1 MKLGNKLYKKYKIV
15 YCIIGTLFFLGC
27 ETPTEPIK
35 EEIPYTLNREV
46 RCRLQVIPDLPV
58 ECESCGIYR
67 YTVPIGHWSTD
78 TLRISYQAP
87 AESIVQW
94 IVNWPINGYDQSI
107 VTYTDENCRGEVSII
122 LLPNFV
128 NWFAM
133 IEASTEGYTE
143 SIIVLI
149 VKPTFSSS
157 RIES

>member
-1 MKLGNKLYKKYKIV
+1 MKIKKTLYW
-15 YCIIGTLFFLGC
+15 IIGTLFFLGC
-27 ETPTEPIK
+27 ETPTEPI
-35 EEIPYTLNREV
+35 EDETPYALNREV

-107 VTYTDENCRGEVSII
+107 VTYTDEDCRGEVSII
-122 LLPNFV
+122 ILPNFV

-133 IEASTEGYTE
+133 IEASVEGYTE

-149 VKPTFSSS
+149 VRPTFSSS
-157 RIES
+157 WIER

>member
-1 MKLGNKLYKKYKIV
+1 MKIKKTLYW
-15 YCIIGTLFFLGC
+15 IIGTLFFLGC
-27 ETPTEPIK
+27 ETPTEPI
-35 EEIPYTLNREV
+35 EDETPYALNREV

-67 YTVPIGHWSTD
+67 YTVPIGHWFTD

-122 LLPNFV
+122 LLPNFI

>member
-1 MKLGNKLYKKYKIV
+1 MKIKKTLYW
-15 YCIIGTLFFLGC
+15 IIGTLFFLGC
-27 ETPTEPIK
+27 ETPTEPI
-35 EEIPYTLNREV
+35 EDETPYALNREV

-58 ECESCGIYR
+58 EREGCGIYR
-67 YTVPIGHWSTD
+67 YTVPIGHWFTD

-87 AESIVQW
+87 AESMVHW
-94 IVNWPINGYDQSI
+94 VVNWPINGYDQSI

-122 LLPNFV
+122 LLPNFI

-149 VKPTFSSS
+149 VRPTFSSS

>member
-1 MKLGNKLYKKYKIV
+1 MKIRKTLYW
-15 YCIIGTLFFLGC
+15 IIGTLLVFGC
-27 ETPTEPIK
+27 ESPTKPIEDETP
-35 EEIPYTLNREV
+35 YALNREV

-107 VTYTDENCRGEVSII
+107 VTYTDEDCRGEVSII
-122 LLPNFV
+122 ILPNFV

>member
-1 MKLGNKLYKKYKIV
+1 MKIKKTLYW
-15 YCIIGTLFFLGC
+15 IIGTLLVFGC
-27 ETPTEPIK
+27 ESPTKPIEDETP
-35 EEIPYTLNREV
+35 YALNREV

-107 VTYTDENCRGEVSII
+107 VTYTDEDCRGEVSII
-122 LLPNFV
+122 LLPNFI

>member
-1 MKLGNKLYKKYKIV
+1 MKIKKTLYW
-15 YCIIGTLFFLGC
+15 IIGTLFFLGC
-27 ETPTEPIK
+27 ETPTEPI
-35 EEIPYTLNREV
+35 EDETPYALNREV
-46 RCRLQVIPDLPV
+46 RCKLQVIPDLPV

-67 YTVPIGHWSTD
+67 YTVPIGHWFTD

-94 IVNWPINGYDQSI
+94 VVNWPINGYDQSI
-107 VTYTDENCRGEVSII
+107 VTYTDEDCRGEVSII
-122 LLPNFV
+122 ILPNFV

-133 IEASTEGYTE
+133 IEASVEGYTE

-149 VKPTFSSS
+149 VRPTFSSS

>member
-1 MKLGNKLYKKYKIV
+1 MKIKKTLYW
-15 YCIIGTLFFLGC
+15 IIGTLFFLGC
-27 ETPTEPIK
+27 ETPTEPI
-35 EEIPYTLNREV
+35 EDETPYALNREV

-58 ECESCGIYR
+58 ECEGCGIYR
-67 YTVPIGHWSTD
+67 YTVPIGHWFTD

-122 LLPNFV
+122 LLPNFI

-149 VKPTFSSS
+149 VRPTFSSS

>member
-1 MKLGNKLYKKYKIV
+1 MKIKKTLYW
-15 YCIIGTLFFLGC
+15 IIGTLLVFGC
-27 ETPTEPIK
+27 ESPTKPIEDETP
-35 EEIPYTLNREV
+35 YALNREV

-122 LLPNFV
+122 LLPNFI

-149 VKPTFSSS
+149 VRPTFSSS

>member
-1 MKLGNKLYKKYKIV
+1 MKIRKTLYW
-15 YCIIGTLFFLGC
+15 IIGTLLVFGC
-27 ETPTEPIK
+27 ESPTKPIEDETP
-35 EEIPYTLNREV
+35 YALNREV

-122 LLPNFV
+122 ILPNFV

-133 IEASTEGYTE
+133 IEASIEGYTE

-149 VKPTFSSS
+149 VRPTFTSSWI
-157 RIES
+157 RE

>member
-1 MKLGNKLYKKYKIV
+1 MKGKKTLYW
-15 YCIIGTLFFLGC
+15 IIGTLLVFGC
-27 ETPTEPIK
+27 ESPTKPIEDETP
-35 EEIPYTLNREV
+35 YALNREV
-46 RCRLQVIPDLPV
+46 RCKLQVIPDLPV

-67 YTVPIGHWSTD
+67 YIVPIGHWFTD

-87 AESIVQW
+87 AESMVHW
-94 IVNWPINGYDQSI
+94 VVNWPINGYDQSI
-107 VTYTDENCRGEVSII
+107 VTYTDEDCRGEVSII
-122 LLPNFV
+122 LLPNFI

-149 VKPTFSSS
+149 VRPTFSSS

>member
-1 MKLGNKLYKKYKIV
+1 MKGKKTLYW
-15 YCIIGTLFFLGC
+15 IIGTLLVFGC
-27 ETPTEPIK
+27 ESPTKPIEDETP
-35 EEIPYTLNREV
+35 YALNREV

-58 ECESCGIYR
+58 ECEGCGIYR
-67 YTVPIGHWSTD
+67 YTVPIGHWFTD

-122 LLPNFV
+122 ILPNFV

-133 IEASTEGYTE
+133 IEATVEGYTE

-149 VKPTFSSS
+149 VRPTFTSSWI
-157 RIES
+157 RE

>member
-1 MKLGNKLYKKYKIV
+1 MEIRKTIYWIV
-15 YCIIGTLFFLGC
+15 GTLLVFGC
-27 ETPTEPIK
+27 ESPTKPIEDETP
-35 EEIPYTLNREV
+35 YALNREV

-58 ECESCGIYR
+58 ECEGCGIYR
-67 YTVPIGHWSTD
+67 YTVPIGHWFTD

-122 LLPNFV
+122 LLPNFI

-149 VKPTFSSS
+149 VRPTFTSSWI
-157 RIES
+157 RE

>member
-1 MKLGNKLYKKYKIV
+1 MKIKKTLYW
-15 YCIIGTLFFLGC
+15 IIGTLFFLGC
-27 ETPTEPIK
+27 ETPTEPI
-35 EEIPYTLNREV
+35 EDETPYALNREV

-107 VTYTDENCRGEVSII
+107 VTYTDEDCRGEVSII
-122 LLPNFV
+122 ILPNFV

>member
-107 VTYTDENCRGEVSII
+107 VTYTDEDCRGEVSII
-122 LLPNFV
+122 ILPNFV

-133 IEASTEGYTE
+133 IEASVEGYTE

>member
-1 MKLGNKLYKKYKIV
+1 MKIKKTLYW
-15 YCIIGTLFFLGC
+15 IIGTLFFLGC
-27 ETPTEPIK
+27 ETPTEPI
-35 EEIPYTLNREV
+35 EDETPYALNREV

-122 LLPNFV
+122 LLPNFI

-149 VKPTFSSS
+149 VRPTFSSS

>member
-1 MKLGNKLYKKYKIV
+1 MKIKKTLYW
-15 YCIIGTLFFLGC
+15 IIGTLFFLGC
-27 ETPTEPIK
+27 ESPTKPIEDETP
-35 EEIPYTLNREV
+35 YALNREV

-58 ECESCGIYR
+58 ECEGCGIYR
-67 YTVPIGHWSTD
+67 YTVPIGHWFTD

-122 LLPNFV
+122 LLPNFI

-149 VKPTFSSS
+149 VRPTFSSS

>member
-1 MKLGNKLYKKYKIV
+1 MKGKKTLYW
-15 YCIIGTLFFLGC
+15 IIGTLLVFGC
-27 ETPTEPIK
+27 ESPTKPIEDETP
-35 EEIPYTLNREV
+35 YALNREV

-87 AESIVQW
+87 AESMVHW
-94 IVNWPINGYDQSI
+94 VVNWPIDGYNQSL
-107 VTYTDENCRGEVSII
+107 VTYTDVDCRGEVSII
-122 LLPNFV
+122 ILPNFV

-133 IEASTEGYTE
+133 IEATAEGYTE

-149 VKPTFSSS
+149 VRPTFTSSWI
-157 RIES
+157 RE

>member
-107 VTYTDENCRGEVSII
+107 VTYTDEDCRGEVSII
-122 LLPNFV
+122 ILPNFV

-157 RIES
+157 RIER

>member
-1 MKLGNKLYKKYKIV
+1 MKGKKTLYW
-15 YCIIGTLFFLGC
+15 IIGTLLVFGC
-27 ETPTEPIK
+27 ESPTEPIK

-107 VTYTDENCRGEVSII
+107 VTYTDEDCRGEVSII
-122 LLPNFV
+122 ILPNFV

-133 IEASTEGYTE
+133 IEASVEGYTE

-149 VKPTFSSS
+149 VRPTFSSS
-157 RIES
+157 WIER

>member
-1 MKLGNKLYKKYKIV
+1 MKIKKTLYW
-15 YCIIGTLFFLGC
+15 IIGTLFFLGC
-27 ETPTEPIK
+27 ETPTEPI
-35 EEIPYTLNREV
+35 EDETPYALNREV

-67 YTVPIGHWSTD
+67 YTVPIGHWFTD

-107 VTYTDENCRGEVSII
+107 VTYTDEDCRGEVSII
-122 LLPNFV
+122 LLPNFI

>member
-107 VTYTDENCRGEVSII
+107 VTYTDEDCRGEVSII
-122 LLPNFV
+122 ILPNFV

-133 IEASTEGYTE
+133 IEASVEGYTE

-149 VKPTFSSS
+149 VRPTFTSSWI
-157 RIES
+157 RE

>member
-1 MKLGNKLYKKYKIV
+1 MKIKKTLYW
-15 YCIIGTLFFLGC
+15 IIGTLFFLGC
-27 ETPTEPIK
+27 ETPTEPI
-35 EEIPYTLNREV
+35 EDETPYALNREV
-46 RCRLQVIPDLPV
+46 RCRLQLIPDLPV

-67 YTVPIGHWSTD
+67 YTVPIGHWIAD

-107 VTYTDENCRGEVSII
+107 VTYTDEDCRGEVSII
-122 LLPNFV
+122 ILPNFV

-133 IEASTEGYTE
+133 IEASVEGYTE

>member
-1 MKLGNKLYKKYKIV
+1 MKGKKTLYW
-15 YCIIGTLFFLGC
+15 IIGTLLVFGC
-27 ETPTEPIK
+27 ESPTKPIEDETP
-35 EEIPYTLNREV
+35 YALNREV

-67 YTVPIGHWSTD
+67 YTVPIGHWFTD

-107 VTYTDENCRGEVSII
+107 VTYTDEDCRGEVSII
-122 LLPNFV
+122 LLPNFI

>member
-107 VTYTDENCRGEVSII
+107 VTYTDEDCRGEVSII
-122 LLPNFV
+122 ILPNFV

-133 IEASTEGYTE
+133 IEASVEGYTE

-149 VKPTFSSS
+149 VRPTFSSS
-157 RIES
+157 WIER

>member
-1 MKLGNKLYKKYKIV
+1 MKGKKTLYW
-15 YCIIGTLFFLGC
+15 IIGTLLVFGC
-27 ETPTEPIK
+27 ESPTKPIEDETP
-35 EEIPYTLNREV
+35 YALNREV

-107 VTYTDENCRGEVSII
+107 VTYTDEDCRGEVSII
-122 LLPNFV
+122 ILPNFV

-133 IEASTEGYTE
+133 IEATVEGYTE

-149 VKPTFSSS
+149 VRPTFTSSWI
-157 RIES
+157 RE

>member
-1 MKLGNKLYKKYKIV
+1 MKGKKTLYW
-15 YCIIGTLFFLGC
+15 IIGTLLVFGC
-27 ETPTEPIK
+27 ESPTKPIEDETP
-35 EEIPYTLNREV
+35 YALNREV

-94 IVNWPINGYDQSI
+94 IVNWPIDGYDQSI
-107 VTYTDENCRGEVSII
+107 VTYTDEDCRGEVSII
-122 LLPNFV
+122 ILPNFV

-133 IEASTEGYTE
+133 IEATVEGYTE

-149 VKPTFSSS
+149 VRPTFTSSWI
-157 RIES
+157 RE

>member
-1 MKLGNKLYKKYKIV
+1 MKIKKTLYW
-15 YCIIGTLFFLGC
+15 IIGTLFFLGC
-27 ETPTEPIK
+27 ETPTEPI
-35 EEIPYTLNREV
+35 EDETPYALNREV
-46 RCRLQVIPDLPV
+46 RCKLQVIPDLPV

-67 YTVPIGHWSTD
+67 YIVPIGHWFTD

-107 VTYTDENCRGEVSII
+107 VTYTDEDCRGEVSII
-122 LLPNFV
+122 LLPNFI

-149 VKPTFSSS
+149 VRPTFSSS

>member
-1 MKLGNKLYKKYKIV
+1 MKKKYKIV

-35 EEIPYTLNREV
+35 EEIPYTLNREI

-107 VTYTDENCRGEVSII
+107 VTYTDEDCRGEVSII
-122 LLPNFV
+122 LLPNFI

-157 RIES
+157 RIER

>member
-1 MKLGNKLYKKYKIV
+1 MKIKKTLYW
-15 YCIIGTLFFLGC
+15 IIGTLLVFGC
-27 ETPTEPIK
+27 ESPTKPIEDETP
-35 EEIPYTLNREV
+35 YALNREV

-67 YTVPIGHWSTD
+67 YTVPIGHWFTD

-107 VTYTDENCRGEVSII
+107 VTYTDEDCRGEVSII
-122 LLPNFV
+122 LLPNFI

>member
-1 MKLGNKLYKKYKIV
+1 MKIKKTLYW
-15 YCIIGTLFFLGC
+15 IIGTLFFLGC
-27 ETPTEPIK
+27 ETPTEPI
-35 EEIPYTLNREV
+35 EDETPYALNREV
-46 RCRLQVIPDLPV
+46 RCKLQVIPDLPV

-67 YTVPIGHWSTD
+67 YIVPIGHWFTD

-94 IVNWPINGYDQSI
+94 VVNWPINGYDQSI
-107 VTYTDENCRGEVSII
+107 VTYTDEDCRGEVSII
-122 LLPNFV
+122 LLPNFI

-149 VKPTFSSS
+149 VRPTFSSS

>member
-1 MKLGNKLYKKYKIV
+1 MKGKKTLYW
-15 YCIIGTLFFLGC
+15 IIGTLLVFGC
-27 ETPTEPIK
+27 ESPTKPIEDETP
-35 EEIPYTLNREV
+35 YALNREV
-46 RCRLQVIPDLPV
+46 RCRLQVIPNLPV
-58 ECESCGIYR
+58 ECEGCGIYR
-67 YTVPIGHWSTD
+67 YTVPIGHWFTD

-122 LLPNFV
+122 LLPNFI

-149 VKPTFSSS
+149 VRPTFSSS

>member
-1 MKLGNKLYKKYKIV
+1 MKIKKTLYW
-15 YCIIGTLFFLGC
+15 IIGTLFFLGC
-27 ETPTEPIK
+27 ETPTEPI
-35 EEIPYTLNREV
+35 EDETPYALNREV

-67 YTVPIGHWSTD
+67 YTVPIGHWFTD

-87 AESIVQW
+87 AVSIVQW

-107 VTYTDENCRGEVSII
+107 VTYTDEDCRGEVSII
-122 LLPNFV
+122 LLPNFI

>member
-107 VTYTDENCRGEVSII
+107 VTYTDEDCRGEVSII
-122 LLPNFV
+122 LLPNFI

>member
-1 MKLGNKLYKKYKIV
+1 MKIKKTLYW
-15 YCIIGTLFFLGC
+15 IIGTLFFLGC
-27 ETPTEPIK
+27 ETPTEPI
-35 EEIPYTLNREV
+35 EDETPYALNREV
-46 RCRLQVIPDLPV
+46 RCKLQVIPDLPV

-67 YTVPIGHWSTD
+67 YIVPIGHWFTD

-107 VTYTDENCRGEVSII
+107 VTYTDEDCRGEVSII

-133 IEASTEGYTE
+133 IEAFVEGYTE

-149 VKPTFSSS
+149 VRPTFSSS

>member
-1 MKLGNKLYKKYKIV
+1 MKIKKTLYW
-15 YCIIGTLFFLGC
+15 IIGTLFFLGC
-27 ETPTEPIK
+27 ESPTKPIEDETP
-35 EEIPYTLNREV
+35 YALNREV

-58 ECESCGIYR
+58 ECEGCGIYR
-67 YTVPIGHWSTD
+67 YTVPIGHWFTD

-107 VTYTDENCRGEVSII
+107 VTYTDEDCRGEVSII
-122 LLPNFV
+122 LLPNFI